1 MAIIKEETTIRNLEY
16 VIENYTLEIPVYQR
30 PYTWE
35 TLTAYTLFNDIYR
48 AYKANQKEYRIG
60 TIIIHLDDE
69 NNYNIVDGQ
78 QRLITLSLIIYILDN
93 NSNFML
99 DSKISNISYKNIK
112 ENYSKLNEI
121 IKSKI
126 GEDEFNKYLKYI
138 KEQCTFAVIII
149 EEQEEAFQFFDS
161 QNSRGKALAPHDLLK
176 AYHLREMKNIS
187 EHEKE
192 NIINQ
197 WESIKEKEL
206 TELFA
211 DYLYPII
218 QWHKGKYGLYYNEK
232 KIDVF
237 KGISAESQYNFAM
250 YHIFSNIFV
259 EKYKKELSFIQNII
273 ELNQFQLT
281 QPVIAGERFFK
292 YVMHY
297 NKLLQ
302 TIKEKIRI
310 ENKDKEVPEY
320 RTGDLYIKQ
329 LYISV
334 LLFFVD
340 RFGIKSLEK
349 KHMDVIYKWSYA
361 LRLVM
366 TAVYRETVNNYANNK
381 HDRLQEHNSLFVNI
395 NTMTLPDEV
404 LNIVLMKAEK
414 LDIKCN
420 NQAILDKYNK

>member
-60 TIIIHLDDE
+60 TIIIHLDDK
-69 NNYNIVDGQ
+69 NKYNIVDGQ
-78 QRLITLSLIIYILDN
+78 QRLITLSLIIHILDN

-99 DSKISNISYKNIK
+99 GSEISNISYKNIK

-237 KGISAESQYNFAM
+237 KGISAELQYNFAM

>member
-60 TIIIHLDDE
+60 TIIIHLDDK
-69 NNYNIVDGQ
+69 NKYNIVDGQ

-112 ENYSKLNEI
+112 ENYNKLNEI

-126 GEDEFNKYLKYI
+126 CKDEFNNYLKYI
-138 KEQCTFAVIII
+138 KEQCTFAIII
-149 EEQEEAFQFFDS
+149 TENEYEAFQFFDS
-161 QNSRGKALAPHDLLK
+161 QNSRGKSLAPHDLLK

-218 QWHKGKYGLYYNEK
+218 QWHKGKYGIYYNEK
-232 KIDVF
+232 KIYVF
-237 KGISAESQYNFAM
+237 KGISAESQYNFTM
-250 YHIFSNIFV
+250 YHLFSNIFV
-259 EKYKKELSFIQNII
+259 EKYKKELSFIQNFI

-349 KHMDVIYKWSYA
+349 KYMDIMYKWSYA

-366 TAVYRETVNNYANNK
+366 TAVYRETVNNYAKNK
-381 HDRLQEHNSLFVNI
+381 HDRLHEHNSLFVKI
-395 NTMTLPDEV
+395 NTMTLPDEI

-420 NQAILDKYNK
+420 IQAILDKYNK

>member
-16 VIENYTLEIPVYQR
+16 VIENYTLEIPIYQR

-35 TLTAYTLFNDIYR
+35 TSTAYTLFNDIYR

-60 TIIIHLDDE
+60 TIIIHLDDK
-69 NNYNIVDGQ
+69 NKYNIVDGQ

-99 DSKISNISYKNIK
+99 GSKINNISYKNIK
-112 ENYSKLNEI
+112 ENYNKLNEI

-138 KEQCTFAVIII
+138 KEQCTFAIII
-149 EEQEEAFQFFDS
+149 TENEYEAFQFFDS
-161 QNSRGKALAPHDLLK
+161 QNSRGKSLAPHDLLK

-218 QWHKGKYGLYYNEK
+218 QWYKGKYGLYYNEK
-232 KIDVF
+232 KIYVF

-259 EKYKKELSFIQNII
+259 EKYKKELSFIQNFI

-349 KHMDVIYKWSYA
+349 KHMDIIYKWSYA

-366 TAVYRETVNNYANNK
+366 TAVYRETVNKYANNK
-381 HDRLQEHNSLFVNI
+381 HDRLHEHNSLFVKI
-395 NTMTLPDEV
+395 NTMTLPDEI

-420 NQAILDKYNK
+420 IQAILDKYNK